1 MKQPL
6 YHCGHLMDVKHTAA
20 ITGLDQQTIRHLVT
34 LRIIDPADL
43 DQNGGALFSLQQ
55 TPLLE
60 ILASMVNLNFR
71 LEEMRDMV
79 RVVET
84 LGSEPGSELAAR
96 YRIRLGAFLQATAQR
111 PVDTDR
117 QLAARKA
124 LIAALQNRYAWL
136 TA

>member
-6 YHCGHLMDVKHTAA
+6 SYRGHLMDVQHAAA
-20 ITGLDQQTIRHLVT
+20 ITGLSQQTIGHLVT
-34 LRIIDPADL
+34 LRIIEPIDMDE
-43 DQNGGALFSLQQ
+43 NRGALFSLEQ

-60 ILASMVNLNFR
+60 ILASMVNLNFG

-79 RVVET
+79 RVVEI
-84 LGSEPGSELAAR
+84 LGSEPGSERAAR

-117 QLAARKA
+117 QIAARKA